1 MLILTSANYKLL
13 VIFFTFSFPVTE
25 PGPLDPPLL
34 LNATART
41 ASITWQHPLKPNGII
56 THYNI
61 YQNGQ
66 LHATVLGNR
75 SNCTVEDLHPY
86 TVYVF
91 QVEGC
96 TSKGCSLSP
105 ETPEMQTLPDAPE
118 NIPAPQLYSDTPT
131 SVVVCWKPPAHPN
144 GVVQNVTIE
153 RRVKGTDQISTVV
166 TLPLNHSM
174 NYIDRSTALSPW
186 QKFEYRILMSTLH
199 GGTNSSAWS
208 EVTTRPS
215 RPAGVQ
221 PPDAEALGPYSVKVG
236 TILIASWL

>member
-1 MLILTSANYKLL
+1 ML
-13 VIFFTFSFPVTE
+13 VISLFNFIAE

-34 LNATART
+34 LDVTARA
-41 ASITWQHPLKPNGII
+41 ASITWQPPLKPNGII

-66 LHATVLGNR
+66 LHATVPGTT

-105 ETPEMQTLPDAPE
+105 TTPEILTLPDAPE
-118 NIPAPQLYSDTPT
+118 DIPAPELYSDTPT
-131 SVVVCWKPPAHPN
+131 SVVISWQPPARPN
-144 GVVQNVTIE
+144 GLVENVTIE
-153 RRVKGTDQISTVV
+153 RRVKGTEQISTVV
-166 TLPLNHSM
+166 CLPFSQTM
-174 NYIDRSTALSPW
+174 SYIDQSTALSPW
-186 QKFEYRILMSTLH
+186 QKFEYRVLMSTLQ
-199 GGTNSSAWS
+199 GSTNCSAWA

-221 PPDAEALGPYSVKVG
+221 PPDAQVLGPYSVQVG
-236 TILIASWL
+236 IILIASWL